1 MRELSEAELME
12 VEGGGI
18 GGALIAATV
27 VGGALGSAACHFYH
41 SYF

>member
-1 MRELSEAELME
+1 VKELDESELME

-18 GGALIAATV
+18 GGALIAGTI

-41 SYF
+41 TYF